1 MTLLKSKSAARDAGG
16 TQTRVRAQQ
25 PIRWRAQIA
34 AYLFLLPALALFAI
48 FAWYPILNSI
58 IMSFQNV
65 SLNAESTWI
74 GFRNYERMFADPVF
88 ISSWRN
94 SFEFA
99 ILSILIGFFVPVLV
113 GILVNEMKL
122 AKGFFRVVY
131 FLPSVIPALIA
142 ILVWKLI
149 YAPSGGLLNAFI
161 AALGG
166 TGQNWLFNPALV
178 KPSILIIMTWGGF
191 GGTMLIYLASLQ
203 DLPVELYEA
212 AEIDGATPW
221 QRIRHITLPFLRP
234 TMLVLLIV
242 QVLGIVQIFLEPFVL
257 TEGGPG
263 QATTTPVL
271 TLYRKAF
278 LNGEYGL
285 ASAWSVLLMVVLGII
300 SILYLRATRSQNS

>member
-1 MTLLKSKSAARDAGG
+1 MTLLNSKPAAAIDAPPRAR
-16 TQTRVRAQQ
+16 TRQ

-48 FAWYPILNSI
+48 FAWYPILNSV
-58 IMSFQNV
+58 IMSFQDV

-88 ISSWRN
+88 VSSWRN

-99 ILSILIGFFVPVLV
+99 VLSILIGFFIPVLV

-149 YAPSGGLLNAFI
+149 YAPSGGLLNSFI
-161 AALGG
+161 TALGG

-234 TMLVLLIV
+234 TMIVLLIV

-285 ASAWSVLLMVVLGII
+285 ASAWSVLLMVVLGVI
-300 SILYLRATRSQNS
+300 SILYLRATRSQSN